1 MEERQARN
9 VALSNLPEDME
20 FLKKKVTALMEHT
33 GLQDDD
39 DDIEEAAGKEAE
51 VPLNKE
57 EEGSGAEE
65 EA

>member
-39 DDIEEAAGKEAE
+39 EDIEEAAAGKEAE
-51 VPLNKE
+51 VPLTKE
-57 EEGSGAEE
+57 EEVAGEE